1 LKEYYTLITGSS
13 SGIGKALAM
22 ECARRNQNLL
32 LVALPGTTL
41 EKFSEKLNT
50 ELGIRSD
57 FFYTDLTEKG
67 ATQEVYDWTRK
78 NNYNVNILVNNAG
91 MSFEGPFEQCSTE
104 FYEKS
109 LQLNMVAVVS
119 LTRLFINDMKE
130 LPKAHILNVASVA
143 SYFPIP
149 YKSVYSASK
158 MFVLS
163 FSRSLR
169 EEFKKTN
176 IRISVVAPGPVV
188 TNRKTAASAIK
199 KGKIARMMH
208 SRVNYVAH
216 YTVEKMLQNKAVI
229 RPGGLSK
236 SVFLVEKILPTAL
249 KMILS
254 TLVFR

>member
-1 LKEYYTLITGSS
+1 L
-13 SGIGKALAM
+13 
-22 ECARRNQNLL
+22 
-32 LVALPGTTL
+32 
-41 EKFSEKLNT
+41 
-50 ELGIRSD
+50 
-57 FFYTDLTEKG
+57 
-67 ATQEVYDWTRK
+67 
-78 NNYNVNILVNNAG
+78 
-91 MSFEGPFEQCSTE
+91 
-104 FYEKS
+104 
-109 LQLNMVAVVS
+109 LNMVAVVS

-188 TNRKTAASAIK
+188 TNRRTAVSAIE
-199 KGKIARMMH
+199 KGKIAQMMH

-216 YTVEKMLQNKAVI
+216 CAVEKMLQNEAVI
-229 RPGGLSK
+229 RPGFLSK
-236 SVFLVEKILPTAL
+236 SVFLLEKILPTTI
-249 KMILS
+249 KMKLT
-254 TLVFR
+254 TLIFR

>member
-1 LKEYYTLITGSS
+1 VNEYYTLITGSS

-32 LVALPGTTL
+32 LVALPGTSL
-41 EKFSEKLNT
+41 EKFSKKLNT

-57 FFYTDLTEKG
+57 FFCTDLTEKG
-67 ATQEVYDWTRK
+67 ATQKVYDWTRK
-78 NNYNVNILVNNAG
+78 NNYNVNILINNAG
-91 MSFEGPFEQCSTE
+91 MSFEGPFEECSTE
-104 FYEKS
+104 FYDKS

-130 LPKAHILNVASVA
+130 IPEAHILNVASVA

-158 MFVLS
+158 TFVLS

-188 TNRKTAASAIK
+188 TNRRTAISAIE

-216 YTVEKMLQNKAVI
+216 YAVEKMLQNKAVI
-229 RPGGLSK
+229 RPGVLSK
-236 SVFLVEKILPTAL
+236 LVFLLEKILPTTI
-249 KMILS
+249 KMKLAILI
-254 TLVFR
+254 FR

>member
-1 LKEYYTLITGSS
+1 MNEYYTLITGSS

-57 FFYTDLTEKG
+57 FFCTDLTEKG

-78 NNYNVNILVNNAG
+78 NNYNVNILINNAG

-104 FYEKS
+104 FYEKC
-109 LQLNMVAVVS
+109 LLLNMVAVVS

-188 TNRKTAASAIK
+188 TNRRTAVSAIE
-199 KGKIARMMH
+199 KGKIAQMMH

-216 YTVEKMLQNKAVI
+216 CAVEKMLQNEAVI
-229 RPGGLSK
+229 RPGFLSK
-236 SVFLVEKILPTAL
+236 SVFLLEKILPTTI
-249 KMILS
+249 KMKLT
-254 TLVFR
+254 TLIFR

>member
-1 LKEYYTLITGSS
+1 VSEYYTLITGSS

-22 ECARRNQNLL
+22 ECARRKQNLL
-32 LVALPGTTL
+32 LVALPGTAL
-41 EKFSEKLNT
+41 EKFSEKLNN

-57 FFYTDLTEKG
+57 FFGTDLTEKG
-67 ATQEVYDWTRK
+67 AAQEVYEWTREK
-78 NNYNVNILVNNAG
+78 NYSVNILINNAG
-91 MSFEGPFEQCSTE
+91 ISFEGPFEQCSTE

-109 LQLNMVAVVS
+109 LKLNMGALVS
-119 LTRLFINDMKE
+119 LTRLFIPDMKE

-188 TNRKTAASAIK
+188 TNRRTAISAIE

-208 SRVNYVAH
+208 SRVNCVAH
-216 YTVEKMLQNKAVI
+216 YAIEKMLQNKAFI
-229 RPGGLSK
+229 KPGFLSK
-236 SVFLVEKILPTAL
+236 SIFLIEKILPTTI
-249 KMILS
+249 KMKLA
-254 TLVFR
+254 TLIFR